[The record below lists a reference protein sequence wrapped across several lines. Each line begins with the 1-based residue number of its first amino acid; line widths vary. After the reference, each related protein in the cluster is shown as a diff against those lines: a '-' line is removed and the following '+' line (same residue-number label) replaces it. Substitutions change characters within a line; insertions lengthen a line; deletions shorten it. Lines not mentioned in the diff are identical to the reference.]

1 MVGRRRLALGAGRVR
16 RARPGPGGPGRHRPV
31 HRRAG
36 DPARS
41 QGSDRIG
48 IVKRDD
54 LVALHGLG
62 VLHAGQGRADE
73 ALTWFERAAE
83 AGFPEAIDQLSTL
96 LDARGRTAEAQ
107 EWRRHGED
115 GKQD

>member
-1 MVGRRRLALGAGRVR
+1 
-16 RARPGPGGPGRHRPV
+16 
-31 HRRAG
+31 
-36 DPARS
+36 
-41 QGSDRIG
+41 
-48 IVKRDD
+48 
-54 LVALHGLG
+54 

-73 ALTWFERAAE
+73 AFTWFERAAE